1 MGRLPKKGVD
11 YFPHDTVASSM
22 PTLYIIQQR
31 YGNDG
36 YAFWFKL
43 LEFLG
48 LQDGLKVDFSIQKDW
63 LYFLSIAKVDAETGE
78 DIMSM
83 LADIDAID
91 KDLWRNSRVVWSQN
105 FADRLAA
112 IYVKRGVTLPK
123 KPSDEKSKTN
133 NDGDASQKP
142 KKGGKKGKSATD
154 SNKVKYAENVS
165 MTESEYKTLVERVGQ
180 KGADAC
186 IEKLD
191 NYKGSSGKRY
201 SSDYKTIFSAEE
213 QGKIEQH
220 QMTAKVMASY
230 ELGVCSITARE
241 DNVMFTV
248 RIDEMMQVLFASAG
262 AYKKMI
268 ENSEKTVENKESYP
282 CSQYAYCKA

>member
-63 LYFLSIAKVDAETGE
+63 LYFLSIAKVDAKTGE

-91 KDLWRNSRVVWSQN
+91 KDLWQNSRVVWSQN
-105 FADRLAA
+105 FASRLAA
-112 IYVKRGVTLPK
+112 IYVKRGVSPPK
-123 KPSDEKSKTN
+123 KPLDTTEKPDSKEAQQKSKK
-133 NDGDASQKP
+133 GSKKP
-142 KKGGKKGKSATD
+142 KAEATD
-154 SNKVKYAENVS
+154 SSKIKYAENVS
-165 MTESEYKTLVERVGQ
+165 MTESEYKTLVERIGK

-191 NYKGSSGKRY
+191 NYKGSNGKKY
-201 SSDYKTIFSAEE
+201 ASDYRAILNWVIGEVKKSHPGLISSSSESQDKDGNSVNPF
-213 QGKIEQH
+213 
-220 QMTAKVMASY
+220 
-230 ELGVCSITARE
+230 
-241 DNVMFTV
+241 
-248 RIDEMMQVLFASAG
+248 DEYG
-262 AYKKMI
+262 
-268 ENSEKTVENKESYP
+268 E
-282 CSQYAYCKA
+282 

>member
-142 KKGGKKGKSATD
+142 KKGGKKGKSTTD

-201 SSDYKTIFSAEE
+201 SSDYRAILNWVIGE
-213 QGKIEQH
+213 I
-220 QMTAKVMASY
+220 
-230 ELGVCSITARE
+230 
-241 DNVMFTV
+241 
-248 RIDEMMQVLFASAG
+248 
-262 AYKKMI
+262 KKSHPGLII
-268 ENSEKTVENKESYP
+268 ENTEQTGDDGSSANPFDEYGE
-282 CSQYAYCKA
+282 

>member
-78 DIMSM
+78 GIMTM

-91 KDLWRNSRVVWSQN
+91 KDLWRNNRVVWSQN
-105 FADRLAA
+105 FADRLTA
-112 IYVKRGVTLPK
+112 IFVKRGVTLPK
-123 KPSDEKSKTN
+123 KPVSETTKPSDDK
-133 NDGDASQKP
+133 DAAQKP
-142 KKGGKKGKSATD
+142 KKGGKKKKETADEGKI
-154 SNKVKYAENVS
+154 KYGEYVS
-165 MTESEYKTLVERVGQ
+165 MTENEYRSLVERVGQ

-186 IEKLD
+186 IEKLN
-191 NYKGSSGKRY
+191 NYKGSSGKKY
-201 SSDYKTIFSAEE
+201 TSDYRAILNWVIEEIRKSHPGLITERAEP
-213 QGKIEQH
+213 QDSDGNS
-220 QMTAKVMASY
+220 V
-230 ELGVCSITARE
+230 
-241 DNVMFTV
+241 NPF
-248 RIDEMMQVLFASAG
+248 DEYG
-262 AYKKMI
+262 
-268 ENSEKTVENKESYP
+268 E
-282 CSQYAYCKA
+282 

>member
-48 LQDGLKVDFSIQKDW
+48 LQDGLTVDFSIQKDW
-63 LYFLSIAKVDAETGE
+63 LYFLSIAKVDAEQGE
-78 DIMSM
+78 EIMTM

-91 KDLWRNSRVVWSQN
+91 KDLWRNGRVVWSQN
-105 FADRLAA
+105 FADRLAS

-123 KPSDEKSKTN
+123 KPVSETLKPSGKEDT
-133 NDGDASQKP
+133 DKP
-142 KKGGKKGKSATD
+142 KKGGKKKKGATD
-154 SNKVKYAENVS
+154 ESKIKYGEYVS
-165 MTESEYKTLVERVGQ
+165 MTEDEYKSLVERVGQ

-186 IEKLD
+186 IEKLN
-191 NYKGSSGKRY
+191 NYKGSSGKKY
-201 SSDYKTIFSAEE
+201 TSDYRAILNWVIGEIKKSHPGLITEKADQQGGDGNSA
-213 QGKIEQH
+213 
-220 QMTAKVMASY
+220 
-230 ELGVCSITARE
+230 
-241 DNVMFTV
+241 NPF
-248 RIDEMMQVLFASAG
+248 DEYG
-262 AYKKMI
+262 
-268 ENSEKTVENKESYP
+268 E
-282 CSQYAYCKA
+282 